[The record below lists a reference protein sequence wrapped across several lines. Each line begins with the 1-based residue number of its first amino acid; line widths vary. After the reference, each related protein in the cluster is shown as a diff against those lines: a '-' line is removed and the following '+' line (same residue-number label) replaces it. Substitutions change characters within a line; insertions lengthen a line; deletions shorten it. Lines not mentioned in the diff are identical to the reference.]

1 MYLIIF
7 TERDFMDIKNS
18 AMVAVRD
25 CMGVKPGEKVLIVT
39 DTERD
44 FIGIPLYEA
53 AMELGAEAIY
63 MEMKPR
69 TRSGEE
75 PPEVVAQAMLYSDV
89 VIAPT
94 QFSLTHTQARK
105 NACARGARIAT
116 IPLTEG
122 TSELITEMFSTG
134 GMTADYHRMKK
145 KIDSLL
151 ERQRGT
157 KKAHITTL
165 LGTDITVEFDGREW
179 HTDTGLALNP
189 GDFTNLP
196 GGELFIAPTSA
207 SGRLVIDGTFGD
219 YGLLDT
225 PLELTIK
232 DGLAIEA
239 RGSHADDLKQLFEK
253 LGPGARTV
261 AELGIGMNPKAR
273 LWGILLEDEKV
284 GNTIHL
290 ALGNNTGFGG
300 TCDVPMHCDGIVTH
314 PTVYIDGKKL
324 NIAEYL

>member
-1 MYLIIF
+1 MGIKDSALI
-7 TERDFMDIKNS
+7 
-18 AMVAVRD
+18 AVRD

-44 FIGIPLYEA
+44 FIGKPLYEA

-69 TRSGEE
+69 AMSGEE

-89 VIAPT
+89 VIVPT
-94 QFSLTHTQARK
+94 KFSITHTKARK
-105 NACARGARIAT
+105 NACARGARVAT

-122 TSELITEMFSTG
+122 TRELIAEMFSTG
-134 GMTADYHRMKK
+134 GMTADYHRMKQN
-145 KIDSLL
+145 IDSLHD
-151 ERQRGT
+151 RQRGT
-157 KKAHITTL
+157 KTARITTV
-165 LGTDITVEFDGREW
+165 LGTDVSVEFDGREW
-179 HTDTGLALNP
+179 HEDTGLALNP

-196 GGELFIAPTSA
+196 GGELFIAPTA
-207 SGRLVIDGTFGD
+207 ANGRLVIDGSFGD
-219 YGLLDT
+219 WGLLDT

-232 DGLAIEA
+232 DGMVTEA
-239 RGSHADDLKQLFEK
+239 RGSRAEDLMEVFDM

-290 ALGNNTGFGG
+290 ALGNNTAFGG
-300 TCDVPMHCDGIVTH
+300 TCDVPVHFDGIVTH
-314 PTVYIDGKKL
+314 PTVYIDGEKL
-324 NIAEYL
+324 NLSEYL

>member
-1 MYLIIF
+1 MG
-7 TERDFMDIKNS
+7 IKDS
-18 AMVAVRD
+18 AMIAVRD

-39 DTERD
+39 DTVIS
-44 FIGIPLYEA
+44 FIGQPLYEA

-75 PPEVVAQAMLYSDV
+75 PPEVVAQAMLCSDV

-94 QFSLTHTQARK
+94 KFSITHTQARK
-105 NACARGARIAT
+105 NACARGARVAT

-122 TSELITEMFSTG
+122 TRELITEMFSTG
-134 GMTADYHRMKK
+134 GMTADYHRMKL
-145 KIDSLL
+145 KIDSLHKK
-151 ERQRGT
+151 QQGT
-157 KKAHITTL
+157 KTARITTR
-165 LGTDITVEFDGREW
+165 LGTDVRVEFDGREW
-179 HTDTGLALNP
+179 HTDTGLALSP

-207 SGRLVIDGTFGD
+207 NGKLVIDGTFGD
-219 YGLLDT
+219 FGLLDT
-225 PLELTIK
+225 PLELTFR
-232 DGLAIEA
+232 DGMVVDA
-239 RGSHADDLKQLFEK
+239 RGAHADDLMRLFEK
-253 LGPGARTV
+253 LGQGARTV

-284 GNTIHL
+284 GNTIHM
-290 ALGNNTGFGG
+290 ALGNNMAFGG
-300 TCDVPMHCDGIVTH
+300 TCDVPMHYDGIVTH

-324 NIAEYL
+324 NIGEYL

>member
-1 MYLIIF
+1 MG
-7 TERDFMDIKNS
+7 IKDS
-18 AMVAVRD
+18 AMIAARD

-39 DTERD
+39 DTEIN
-44 FIGIPLYEA
+44 FIGKPIYEA

-75 PPEVVAQAMLYSDV
+75 PPEVVAQAMLCSDV

-94 QFSLTHTQARK
+94 KFSITHTQARK

-122 TSELITEMFSTG
+122 TKELITEMFSTG
-134 GMTADYHRMKK
+134 GMTADYRRMKVR
-145 KIDSLL
+145 IDDLHR
-151 ERQRGT
+151 EQQGT
-157 KKAHITTL
+157 RTARITTK
-165 LGTDITVEFDGREW
+165 LGTDVSVEFDGREW
-179 HTDTGLALNP
+179 HTDTGLALNA

-196 GGELFIAPTSA
+196 GGELFIAPTNA
-207 SGRLVIDGTFGD
+207 NGRLIIDGTFGD
-219 YGLLDT
+219 FGLLDT

-232 DGLAIEA
+232 DNMVVEA
-239 RGSHADDLKQLFEK
+239 RGAHADDLKLLFNK
-253 LGPGARTV
+253 LGPGARNI

-284 GNTIHL
+284 GNTIHM
-290 ALGNNTGFGG
+290 ALGNNMAFGG
-300 TCDVPMHCDGIVTH
+300 TCDVPMHYDGIVTH

-324 NIAEYL
+324 NIGEYL